1 MWRRF
6 FGKFSKESPTDQLKL
21 GTREQHLLEKFPN
34 TPQQEPLSTTLLMLI
49 WTAGPVT
56 LLTLCLATWIG
67 YGEAVPSE
75 RVVYFLTYSA
85 IAGLLGIFTKLIFNT
100 IQGRRKKKDKNKLM
114 KAIDRLPGLI
124 YIARDLRLAN
134 LV

>member
-1 MWRRF
+1 MWRCF

-21 GTREQHLLEKFPN
+21 GTRKQHLLEKFAN

-67 YGEAVPSE
+67 YGEAAPSE

-100 IQGRRKKKDKNKLM
+100 SRTTEKER
-114 KAIDRLPGLI
+114 
-124 YIARDLRLAN
+124 
-134 LV
+134 